1 VRART
6 PLCAGKALL
15 ILSSLCVRR
24 KTKTVLWEPTNMPYT
39 GHRRYPS
46 IVIDNWSAAW
56 KVRRHF
62 EETTE
67 LRKQAGK
74 AIF

>member
-1 VRART
+1 
-6 PLCAGKALL
+6 
-15 ILSSLCVRR
+15 
-24 KTKTVLWEPTNMPYT
+24 MPYT